1 MYEIPQL
8 ALDDASGKDSQA
20 RDENVIISSSP
31 AYGHFQISRQEH
43 DTKED
48 KEGKGLDQT
57 YEIPHLSARYDT
69 TVKANPARSENVIT
83 SSNQHMDTS
92 RSLDRRMTEKK
103 KRKGR
108 NGSTPMNP
116 YLDNKICF
124 LRQRKLLKT

>member
-8 ALDDASGKDSQA
+8 TLDDASGKDSQA

-69 TVKANPARSENVIT
+69 TVKANPARSENVVT
-83 SSNQHMDTS
+83 SSNPAYGHFQIS
-92 RSLDRRMTEKK
+92 RQKNDRKKEEKGE
-103 KRKGR
+103 KRV
-108 NGSTPMNP
+108 NTYEPIP
-116 YLDNKICF
+116 W
-124 LRQRKLLKT
+124 Q

>member
-83 SSNQHMDTS
+83 SSNQHINCQSTS
-92 RSLDRRMTEKK
+92 LVYQSSPLVRSSDCRLPTCGEGLESRLQRRYDSIT
-103 KRKGR
+103 
-108 NGSTPMNP
+108 
-116 YLDNKICF
+116 
-124 LRQRKLLKT
+124 